1 MFFISL
7 IVGVMILANTGPIVA
22 HSYPEYDSN
31 CWCMTGGSPPEEVT
45 QPGTTQTA
53 TAAALSQQETYWI
66 TYLREEEKA
75 ARDIYDV
82 LGNKWKVPILQNISA
97 IEQKHMDAIKT
108 LVDAYGVADP
118 VGNNRPGAFTN
129 SELQKLYND
138 LIKQG
143 SSSKA
148 DALKV
153 GVLVEQTNIGH
164 LSQALSSAN
173 HELIKS
179 VYTVLQSQSNI
190 HQRAFELE
198 LSKSTGAPIQQQPSG
213 GMLTTENII
222 MIIAAVAV
230 VAVLGAFLLRGRRK
244 QKPPPTQSA

>member
-31 CWCMTGGSPPEEVT
+31 CWCMTGGSPPEEAT
-45 QPGTTQTA
+45 QSATTQTA
-53 TAAALSQQETYWI
+53 TTAALAQQETYWI

-75 ARDIYDV
+75 ARDIYDI

-108 LVDAYGVADP
+108 LLDAYGVTDP
-118 VGNNRPGAFTN
+118 VGNNAPGAFTN

-138 LIKQG
+138 LKAQG

-164 LSQALSSAN
+164 LNQALSSAN
-173 HELIKS
+173 HDLIKS
-179 VYTVLQSQSNI
+179 VYTVLLSQSGI

-198 LSKSTGAPIQQQPSG
+198 LSKLTGASIPQQPGG
-213 GMLTTENII
+213 GMLTTENVI
-222 MIIAAVAV
+222 MIIAAIAV
-230 VAVLGAFLLRGRRK
+230 VAVLGVFLLRGRRK
-244 QKPPPTQSA
+244 QNSVATHAA